1 MVDTQ
6 HFCLRWN
13 NYQSSITSAFENLR
27 DDEDFVDVTLA
38 CDGRSL
44 KAHRV
49 VLSACSPY
57 FRELLKSTPCKH
69 PVIVLQDVAFTDLHA
84 LVEFIYHGEV
94 NVHQRSLS
102 SFLKTAEV
110 LRVSGLTQQ
119 QADETPNLAQV
130 QTSTG
135 SGNRTPVSHHHPSY
149 TDKLVEDALFAQ
161 GVPPPSHLNNL
172 QHTPSPHGGSTVNQ
186 LLRRAAAAAALRRER
201 NNSSQSDELQLK
213 RHRLSTD
220 GGILGNNNNLDVVS
234 HMPQITATDFSTS
247 MKTNSSAPHS
257 PHIKEHLR
265 HESNKTPNGMLQ
277 ISVLRNYFQ
286 KYYIFI
292 STGNNNNSIN
302 INNNT
307 NNMNNNNNNNTISN
321 NNNNNSL
328 NAHGKDSTHLDQS
341 SGGNLAGIATNGGS
355 GGGSMGSNTDKESLT
370 PSPSVRSSD
379 DVKSEP
385 MELVCSSNVENENS
399 SDSIVD
405 DQHDVPHPADIKGSL
420 SSPHED
426 DMDGSIHSHTA
437 PPFLISP
444 GDNKLFPPPGSFN
457 FSMAALAA
465 DPAALAGF
473 NSQALQAAE
482 LAGSPQAGQQ
492 GAAAS
497 SSQLTPLRIPP
508 PTSGGINEPQEC
520 PYCRRTFSC
529 YYSLKRHFQDK
540 HEQSDTLYVCEFC
553 HRRYRTKNSLTTH
566 KSLQHRGSSGML
578 KRLLKTSAIKNV
590 LGGGGVTGITNN
602 NNNSNNSGIHGA
614 SHPRPHLF
622 DFAAELGQP
631 PPGIQ

>member
-119 QADETPNLAQV
+119 QADETHNLAQV

-135 SGNRTPVSHHHPSY
+135 SGSRTPVSHHPSY
-149 TDKLVEDALFAQ
+149 PDKFVEDALFAQ
-161 GVPPPSHLNNL
+161 GVPPSSHLNNL
-172 QHTPSPHGGSTVNQ
+172 HHTPAAHGGTTVNQ
-186 LLRRAAAAAALRRER
+186 LLRRAAAAAALQRRER
-201 NNSSQSDELQLK
+201 NNSNQSDELSMK
-213 RHRLSTD
+213 RHRMSTD
-220 GGILGNNNNLDVVS
+220 NNILGNNNNLDVVS

-247 MKTNSSAPHS
+247 MKSNNSAPHS
-257 PHIKEHLR
+257 PHIKEQHR
-265 HESNKTPNGMLQ
+265 HESNKTPNG
-277 ISVLRNYFQ
+277 FT
-286 KYYIFI
+286 FI
-292 STGNNNNSIN
+292 ATGNNNNSIN

-307 NNMNNNNNNNTISN
+307 NNLNNNNNNNN
-321 NNNNNSL
+321 NNNL
-328 NAHGKDSTHLDQS
+328 NTHSKDSSNVGDQPS
-341 SGGNLAGIATNGGS
+341 SNLASIATNGGN
-355 GGGSMGSNTDKESLT
+355 GGGSLGSHTDKESLT
-370 PSPSVRSSD
+370 PSPSVRSNE

-385 MELVCSSNVENENS
+385 MELVCSSNVENDNS
-399 SDSIVD
+399 SDSIED
-405 DQHDVPHPADIKGSL
+405 DHHDIPHPADIKGPISSHL
-420 SSPHED
+420 QTYSSPHED
-426 DMDGSIHSHTA
+426 EMDGSIHSHTA

-444 GDNKLFPPPGSFN
+444 GDQKLFAPPGSFN
-457 FSMAALAA
+457 FSMAALA

-473 NSQALQAAE
+473 NPQALQAAD
-482 LAGSPQAGQQ
+482 LAGSPQGQQ
-492 GAAAS
+492 STVTAAS
-497 SSQLTPLRIPP
+497 SSQLTPLRMPP

-590 LGGGGVTGITNN
+590 LGGAGPN
-602 NNNSNNSGIHGA
+602 NNSGIHGA